1 MPRAAS
7 ASLTRFFR
15 SAPIFGG
22 LEGRSL
28 RRVLSALEERDF
40 PAGSTIFNAGELGRT
55 MYLLAQGEVEVV
67 GTSSQGKRI
76 ALIRLGPGECFGEM
90 ALIELQP
97 RSATVRVRKRAK
109 TYSLNNMDLYNLYR
123 EDNYAFVLVLQN
135 ICRIVS
141 RRLRKADSRICD
153 FLAAGKAA
161 RALSPARGA
170 LRPSHRG
177 RSRRGQN
184 TPASPR

>member
-153 FLAAGKAA
+153 FLADGKAA